1 MFFFFFF
8 LEEVQRKKKKNC
20 LVVSPMN
27 TIYQLNRGQLQHCC
41 QLRQHEES
49 TRGSYSE
56 FPTLFPLFHLQI
68 LFFPFFFFFLCVYVK
83 QKAPFTKFV
92 FIHSPKWN
100 NALECQTKKK
110 KANKAAIKK
119 KKTQAALGILSF
131 VHLCKVTRTRSGFPH
146 LAFLLRSKHNRH
158 RVCTQACTCC
168 CRFSV
173 SFS

>member
-1 MFFFFFF
+1 MKKARGVAILSFPHCFLFSICRSCSFLFSFFFYVCM
-8 LEEVQRKKKKNC
+8 LSRKHLSQN
-20 LVVSPMN
+20 SFS
-27 TIYQLNRGQLQHCC
+27 TIHQNGTMH
-41 QLRQHEES
+41 
-49 TRGSYSE
+49 
-56 FPTLFPLFHLQI
+56 FNA
-68 LFFPFFFFFLCVYVK
+68 K
-83 QKAPFTKFV
+83 Q
-92 FIHSPKWN
+92 
-100 NALECQTKKK
+100 KK